1 MTVLINFFGS
11 PSSGKT
17 TLSAA
22 LFTRLKVMGVNVE
35 YTPEY
40 VKGWV
45 YESRPVGKYGQ
56 FTIFGEEVRRQSR
69 LFNTVDIAI
78 SDSPVALTGFYNYF
92 YSGRQDNCL
101 SSACKEFYRRAQ
113 EEDNIQVIN
122 FLLPK
127 RNEYVSGGRYQSES
141 EAAQVNI
148 QLKEWLNKEGYNYT
162 LLDCPDSERVDV
174 IINKLQEVVGDL
186 NGLSMV

>member
-22 LFTRLKVMGVNVE
+22 LFTQLKVMGLNAE
-35 YTPEY
+35 FTPEY
-40 VKGWV
+40 VKSWV

-69 LFNTVDIAI
+69 LFNTVDVAI
-78 SDSPVALTGFYNYF
+78 SDSPVALTGFYNCF
-92 YSGRQDNCL
+92 YNQGSDNCL
-101 SSACKEFYRRAQ
+101 SAPCKEFYRRAK
-113 EEDNIQVIN
+113 EEDKVHIIN

-127 RNEYVSGGRYQSES
+127 RKEYTAGGRYQSKD
-141 EAAQVNI
+141 EADMIDI
-148 QLKEWLNKEGYNYT
+148 QLREWLNNEGYEYIE
-162 LLDCPDSERVDV
+162 LDCPDKDRVDT
-174 IINKLQEVVGDL
+174 IIEKLKEVTGGF
-186 NGLSMV
+186 NGLSLV